1 MQWVD
6 IVLAGVLAISVI
18 VGLVRGFV
26 FEVLS
31 LLGWFVAYF
40 AAQWLAADVAPHIPV
55 GKLGSGINHAA
66 AFAAVCVAVLLIWA
80 LSSRLVRLLIHATP
94 LSLPDRL
101 LGSVFGLLR
110 GLVLL
115 LAAATVISLTPLFK
129 SPAWQASQGAQWLH
143 VALGGLRPLLPPQ
156 LLQHLPASSG
166 AVR

>member
-6 IVLAGVLAISVI
+6 VILAGILILSVI

-40 AAQWLAADVAPHIPV
+40 AAQWLAPEVAPHIPV
-55 GKLGSGINHAA
+55 GKPGSAINHAA
-66 AFAAVCVAVLLIWA
+66 AFAAVFIAALLVWAVG
-80 LSSRLVRLLIHATP
+80 SRLLRLLIHATP

-101 LGSVFGLLR
+101 LGAVFGLLR
-110 GLVLL
+110 GVMLL
-115 LAAATVISLTPLFK
+115 LAAATVISLTPLMK
-129 SPAWQASQGAQWLH
+129 SPLWQSSQGAQWLQ
-143 VALGGLRPLLPPQ
+143 VAMITLRPVLPPQ
-156 LLQHLPASSG
+156 LLQHLPASG